1 MSGINCGTYPIKKP
15 AEADTLLEE
24 QTAEYDVLGDS
35 LAQLTLQVND
45 LVADFDTDI
54 ETIDINVD
62 GATTT
67 IAQKPVSDFVETTI
81 VPVLLL
87 TNANAIY
94 YTNFLVTTSRCSYFY
109 NARVNFVAP
118 IVSPINAILWGTY
131 VDGILVSEY
140 YQDFGEFVINDT
152 SSQWNLQSIF
162 FVPSD
167 TDPATC
173 YFTARLIADA
183 PTSVAVRIEVRL
195 SPLSDTFNGP

>member
-24 QTAEYDVLGDS
+24 QTSEYDVLGDS

-45 LVADFDTDI
+45 LVAQFNADI

-81 VPVLLL
+81 VPVVLI
-87 TNANAIY
+87 TNGNAIY
-94 YTNFLVTTSRCSYFY
+94 YTNFLVTQNRCSYFY
-109 NARVNFVAP
+109 NAKVNFVAP
-118 IVSPINAILWGTY
+118 IVTPINAIVWTTY
-131 VDGILVSEY
+131 VDDAIVSEY
-140 YQDFGEFVINDT
+140 YQDFGEFVVNDT
-152 SSQWNLQSIF
+152 SSSWNIQSIF
-162 FVPSD
+162 EVPAD
-167 TDPATC
+167 TDTGTC
-173 YFTARLIADA
+173 YFSARLVADA

-195 SPLSDTFNGP
+195 SPLSLV